1 MMHEKRARNARPYG
15 YGATI
20 AATFFPQRCRGA
32 HRAPVM
38 EICVKFRIFS
48 FTGENMRERR
58 MDEGRTILFTPE
70 ELAELENARKMPITF
85 DEDCPETTPE
95 RAIKFK
101 RVNPPRKTAD
111 VQ

>member
-48 FTGENMRERR
+48 FTVIISFFRF
-58 MDEGRTILFTPE
+58 LF
-70 ELAELENARKMPITF
+70 NAVHRNKPVSLI
-85 DEDCPETTPE
+85 
-95 RAIKFK
+95 R
-101 RVNPPRKTAD
+101 
-111 VQ
+111 